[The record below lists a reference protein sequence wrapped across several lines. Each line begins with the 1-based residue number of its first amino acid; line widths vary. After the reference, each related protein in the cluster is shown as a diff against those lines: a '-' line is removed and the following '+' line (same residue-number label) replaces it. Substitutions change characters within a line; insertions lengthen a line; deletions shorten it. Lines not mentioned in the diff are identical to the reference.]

1 MPDRADIRWFKSRF
15 APRIDSA
22 VAGTPFSL
30 DFMVALACQE
40 TGEIWPQL
48 RRQGLGEA
56 DVLRLCVGDTIDA
69 RPDGRGRRAFPRDKA
84 QLLAVEGGA
93 AMFAMAHQVLVDM
106 AEHIPGYR
114 GAARQSHKFC
124 RGFGLFQRD
133 LQFFREDA
141 PYFLQ
146 QRYAQFDS
154 TLAHALRELRSK
166 QRRIGL
172 GDRTALSILEQVAV
186 AIAYNTGGYD
196 PQRGTRQGYRPPGGK
211 FYGEAVLDF
220 LRLSETVAVAGE
232 APLIDPPRR
241 GEAIVPPP
249 SPVAATGRAMRVD
262 TRVSTLFL
270 RSQPRKSR
278 PLRANV
284 IGELPDG
291 HRVRCING
299 IAVNGYMA
307 VETSLSGAL
316 MRGFAATRY
325 LRAESDGGD
334 TAVAAADVAA
344 ADAAPTSAGATLP
357 QATMPRRRGQV
368 TRRTGPA
375 GAHSLNED
383 GQPRRRGA
391 DVDTLRAELAAII
404 DWLGVDKATHG
415 RYQPRDGLTF
425 CNIYCHD
432 FCHLAGA
439 YLPRVWWSTPALLAL
454 QRGEAV
460 EALIGDTLREMRAN
474 DLFRWLRDFGEMFGW
489 RRTGTLT
496 KLQLAAN
503 QGALALVVA
512 RRRDDGRSGHIVMV
526 VPERDEHVARRDGAG
541 EVTSPLQSQAGVTNF
556 RYGNAQPGWWS
567 RETFAENAFWI
578 HP

>member
-1 MPDRADIRWFKSRF
+1 VPDRADIRWFKTRF
-15 APRIDSA
+15 ATRIGRAIAD
-22 VAGTPFSL
+22 TPFSL

-40 TGEIWPQL
+40 TGEIWPLL

-56 DVLRLCVGDTIDA
+56 EVLRLCVGDTIDG

-84 QLLAVEGGA
+84 QLLSVEGGA
-93 AMFAMAHQVLVDM
+93 AMFAIARQALVEMAVHV
-106 AEHIPGYR
+106 PGYR
-114 GAARQSHKFC
+114 GAARQPQKFC

-133 LQFFREDA
+133 LQFFRVDA
-141 PYFLQ
+141 PYFLE
-146 QRYAQFDS
+146 QRYARFDQ
-154 TLAHALRELRSK
+154 TLAHALGELHSK
-166 QRRIGL
+166 QQRIGF
-172 GDRTALSILEQVAV
+172 GGRGTLSILEQVAV
-186 AIAYNTGGYD
+186 AIAYNTGNFD
-196 PQRGTRQGYRPPGGK
+196 PRRGLRQGFRPEGGK

-232 APLIDPPRR
+232 EPLIEPPRR

-249 SPVAATGRAMRVD
+249 SPVEATGPAMRVD

-291 HRVRCING
+291 QRVRAITGRPTNG
-299 IAVNGYMA
+299 FMA

-316 MRGFAATRY
+316 LRGFASTQFLRPDSGTDGAPVATT
-325 LRAESDGGD
+325 E
-334 TAVAAADVAA
+334 AVAA
-344 ADAAPTSAGATLP
+344 LP
-357 QATMPRRRGQV
+357 KAVMPRRRGLV
-368 TRRTGPA
+368 TRRADPA

-383 GQPRRRGA
+383 GQPGRHGT
-391 DVDTLRAELAAII
+391 DVDTLRLELAAII
-404 DWLGVDKATHG
+404 DWLGVDKDAHR
-415 RYQPRDGLTF
+415 RYRPRDGLTF

-432 FCHLAGA
+432 YCHLAGV

-454 QRGEAV
+454 QRGEDVAS
-460 EALIGDTLREMRAN
+460 LIGDTLREMRAN
-474 DLFRWLRDFGEMFGW
+474 DLFRWLRDFGPMFGW

-503 QGALALVVA
+503 QGAVALIVA

-526 VPERDEHVARRDGAG
+526 VPERDDHVAKRDAAG
-541 EVTSPLQSQAGVTNF
+541 EVTSPLHSQAGVVNF
-556 RYGNAQPGWWS
+556 RYGTAQPGWWN